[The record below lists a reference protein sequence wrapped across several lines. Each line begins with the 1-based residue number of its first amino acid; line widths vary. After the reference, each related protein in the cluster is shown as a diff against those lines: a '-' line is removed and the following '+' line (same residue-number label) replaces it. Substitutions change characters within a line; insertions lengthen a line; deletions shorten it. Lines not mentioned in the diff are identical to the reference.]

1 MITQDSIEALKSR
14 LDIVDVVGSYIEL
27 KKSGANFKALCPF
40 HGEKTPSFVVS
51 PKKQIFHCF
60 SCGLG
65 GDSVKFVM
73 EYDKLSYPEAIEKLA
88 SIYNFSLSY
97 SEAKAPS
104 KSSNVLGVA
113 NDYYKKMLLSNHSA
127 LEYLKQRGLYESS
140 IELFEIGYAPS
151 SSYTLNLLRS
161 NFISY
166 EEALKYGLIGLDN
179 SKTFARFIERITFP
193 IYSPTAKLVGFGGR
207 TITNHQAKYVN
218 SPETPFF
225 NKSKLLY
232 AYHLAKDA
240 IFKTKEIIITEGYLD
255 VIMLHQA
262 GFSNA
267 VATLGTALTSEH
279 LPLLRKSNSKIIVA
293 YDGDKAGRDAAL
305 RASKLLSQGG
315 FDGGVVLFR
324 DGKDPADMIKDGLV
338 DELNDIFKK
347 PKPFIEFVF
356 EEILNSYDIKN
367 PKAKESAFKDSLEYL
382 KTLSVFLQEEYK
394 NYLSSLFGGIKVN
407 LAKISKTQQL
417 PTKEHKDTFEMVIVK
432 TVMEQPEFIDT
443 ILDTLD
449 PSLLRFHSLELKL
462 ALEQK
467 FDANELVAIMLDDN
481 IKPIKDETMLKREL
495 NAFLIKNYENT
506 LKSINSKKELSFEE
520 ISFYIRKY
528 RGAIDR
534 LKKARTLSI

>member
-1 MITQDSIEALKSR
+1 
-14 LDIVDVVGSYIEL
+14 
-27 KKSGANFKALCPF
+27 
-40 HGEKTPSFVVS
+40 
-51 PKKQIFHCF
+51 
-60 SCGLG
+60 
-65 GDSVKFVM
+65 M
-73 EYDKLSYPEAIEKLA
+73 EHDKLSYPEAIEKLA

-97 SEAKAPS
+97 GEAKTPS
-104 KSSNVLGVA
+104 KSSNVLNMA
-113 NDYYKKMLLSNHSA
+113 NDYYKKMLLSNTVA

-140 IELFEIGYAPS
+140 IERFEIGYAPAG
-151 SSYTLNLLRS
+151 SYTLNLLRS

-166 EEALKYGLIGLDN
+166 EEASRYGLIGLDN
-179 SKTFARFIERITFP
+179 SKAFARFIERITFP

-207 TITNHQAKYVN
+207 TITNHPAKYVN
-218 SPETPFF
+218 SPDSIYF

-232 AYHLAKDA
+232 AYHLARDA

-262 GFSNA
+262 GFNNA

-279 LPLLRKSNSKIIVA
+279 LLLLRKTGSKVVVA

-324 DGKDPADMIKDGLV
+324 DGADPADMIKDGLV
-338 DELNDIFKK
+338 DELNNMFRKS
-347 PKPFIEFVF
+347 KPFIEFVF
-356 EEILNSYDIKN
+356 EEILTFYDIKN
-367 PKAKESAFKDSLEYL
+367 PKSKESAFRESLEYL
-382 KTLSVFLQEEYK
+382 KTLSIFLQEEYK
-394 NYLSSLFGGIKVN
+394 SYLSSLFGGIKVN
-407 LAKISKTQQL
+407 LAKTSKVQQL

-432 TVMEQPEFIDT
+432 TVMEQPEFVDI

-467 FDANELVAIMLDDN
+467 FDANELVAIMLDED
-481 IKPIKDETMLKREL
+481 IKPIKDETILKREL
-495 NAFLIKNYENT
+495 NAFLIKNYENA

-528 RGAIDR
+528 RGIIDR
-534 LKKARTLSI
+534 LKKARASNM